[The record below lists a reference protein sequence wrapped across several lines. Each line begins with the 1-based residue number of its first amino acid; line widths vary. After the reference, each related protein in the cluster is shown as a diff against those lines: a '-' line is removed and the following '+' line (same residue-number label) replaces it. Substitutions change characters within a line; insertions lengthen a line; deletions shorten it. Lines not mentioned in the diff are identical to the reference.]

1 MSDDRSVND
10 RDTAAGSPAME
21 VGRVAIPAGTGG
33 DGPPRDPR
41 AQVEAMARRH
51 QRMVYRYCRRM
62 LGNDADALDA
72 SQTVFMQALESLRKG
87 CAVENEEAWLRG
99 IARNRCLD
107 RLRRRAHVPIDG
119 EEIEWRLEQL
129 QRERGV
135 MNPSD
140 PLTIRALDDC
150 LDTLDERS
158 RVVLLLRFHD
168 DLPYE
173 AISAIL
179 GDSPG
184 ALRVRV
190 ARSLPV
196 LRRCLKLKGV
206 TL

>member
-1 MSDDRSVND
+1 MD
-10 RDTAAGSPAME
+10 AGRAP
-21 VGRVAIPAGTGG
+21 IPVE
-33 DGPPRDPR
+33 PR
-41 AQVEAMARRH
+41 AQVEVLARRH
-51 QRMVYRYCRRM
+51 HRMVYRYCRRM

-72 SQTVFMQALESLRKG
+72 SQTVFLQALESLRKG
-87 CAVENEEAWLRG
+87 STVENAEAWLRG
-99 IARNRCLD
+99 ISRNRCLD
-107 RLRRRAHVPIDG
+107 RLRRRVHIPIEG
-119 EEIEWRLEQL
+119 EELEWRLDEV

-135 MNPSD
+135 MTPSD
-140 PLTIRALDDC
+140 PLTSRALEDC

-158 RVVLLLRFHD
+158 RAVLLLRFHD

-173 AISAIL
+173 DISAIL

-190 ARSLPV
+190 ARSLPL

>member
-1 MSDDRSVND
+1 MD
-10 RDTAAGSPAME
+10 AGCA
-21 VGRVAIPAGTGG
+21 AIPVE
-33 DGPPRDPR
+33 PR
-41 AQVEAMARRH
+41 AHVEVLARRH

-72 SQTVFMQALESLRKG
+72 SQIVFLQALESLRKG
-87 CAVENEEAWLRG
+87 STVENAEAWLRG
-99 IARNRCLD
+99 ISRNRCLD
-107 RLRRRAHVPIDG
+107 RLRRRVHIPIEGD
-119 EEIEWRLEQL
+119 ELEWRLDEV

-135 MNPSD
+135 MTPSD
-140 PLTIRALDDC
+140 PLTSRALEDC

-158 RVVLLLRFHD
+158 RAVLLLRFHD

-173 AISAIL
+173 DISAIL

-190 ARSLPV
+190 ARTLPL

>member
-10 RDTAAGSPAME
+10 RDSAPSAPVME
-21 VGRVAIPAGTGG
+21 VGRAALPAGTADSDGG
-33 DGPPRDPR
+33 DPR
-41 AQVEAMARRH
+41 AQVDAMARRH
-51 QRMVYRYCRRM
+51 DRMVYRYCRRM

-72 SQTVFMQALESLRKG
+72 SQTVFLQALESLRKG
-87 CAVENEEAWLRG
+87 STVENTEAWLRG

-107 RLRRRAHVPIDG
+107 RLRRRAHIPIDS
-119 EEIEWRLEQL
+119 EELEWRVEQA

-135 MNPSD
+135 MTPTD
-140 PLTIRALDDC
+140 PLASRALDDC
-150 LDTLDERS
+150 LDSLDERS

-173 AISAIL
+173 EISAIL

-196 LRRCLKLKGV
+196 LRRCLEAKGV